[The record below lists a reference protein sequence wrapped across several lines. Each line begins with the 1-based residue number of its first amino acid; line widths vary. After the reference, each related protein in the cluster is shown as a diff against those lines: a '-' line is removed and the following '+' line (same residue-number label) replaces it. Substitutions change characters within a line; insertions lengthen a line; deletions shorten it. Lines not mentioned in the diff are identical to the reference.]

1 MSEHEQDSTPDTVNN
16 EASMAQGRTLVL
28 AAFTEARSSGR
39 PNWNVMTT
47 AVLKNRILDATDRTF
62 KEREYG
68 VSTILEFVH
77 LFPELLSVD
86 STSKPP
92 LVTLTATESL
102 PELPSS
108 EHEEDTHRRN
118 PRVRPDLWRAIVDY
132 RSENSYV
139 WDTVARIARVADA
152 EDENP
157 ELPTLSSS
165 TVARMRVKF
174 AEEVRP
180 TGVAEQIL
188 NEWLERNYSNT
199 FLPTPLRGQW
209 AGFFRQEVLER
220 IRRFFD
226 ENGLA
231 LPEDLLIEDSHPP
244 AKTTNSSVSNDTE
257 LTRLRSLVQRCVAV
271 MTKEE
276 LSDLR
281 ISPSVMVRAI
291 NTGA

>member
-1 MSEHEQDSTPDTVNN
+1 MSEHTEDSTPETVNN
-16 EASMAQGRTLVL
+16 AVSIAQGRTLVL

-62 KEREYG
+62 KERDYG

-77 LFPELLSVD
+77 LFPDLLSVD
-86 STSKPP
+86 SASTPP

-102 PELPSS
+102 PEPSSS
-108 EHEEDTHRRN
+108 EHEEATHRRN

-152 EDENP
+152 EDANP
-157 ELPTLSSS
+157 KLPTLSSD

-174 AEEVRP
+174 AEEVKA
-180 TGVAEQIL
+180 TGITEQIL
-188 NEWLERNYSNT
+188 NEWLERNYSNK
-199 FLPTPLRGQW
+199 FLPSPLRGQW
-209 AGFFRQEVLER
+209 AGFFRQEVLDR

-226 ENGLA
+226 ENELT
-231 LPEDLLIEDSHPP
+231 LPDDLLTEEPRQP
-244 AKTTNSSVSNDTE
+244 AKAVNSSVSNDTE
-257 LTRLRSLVQRCVAV
+257 LTRLRALVQRCVAV

-276 LSDLR
+276 LTDLR
-281 ISPSVMVRAI
+281 LSPSVMARAI